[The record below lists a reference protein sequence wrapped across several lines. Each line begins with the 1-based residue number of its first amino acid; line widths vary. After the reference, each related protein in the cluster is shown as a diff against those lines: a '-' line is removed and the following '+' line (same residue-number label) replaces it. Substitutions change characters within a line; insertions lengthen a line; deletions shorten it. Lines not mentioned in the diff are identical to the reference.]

1 MTIGSF
7 LLLIMLIAV
16 TVWVVR
22 AYRKVRRIYR
32 MLFFGEM
39 PQEKPRARNAG
50 SRGRQTAPRRRGRKV
65 INSDEGEYVDFEE
78 IDAPEEPAAEFE
90 YDTSRVYAEEQVSD
104 AEWEEIKK

>member
-1 MTIGSF
+1 M
-7 LLLIMLIAV
+7 AV
-16 TVWVVR
+16 WAVR

-39 PQEKPRARNAG
+39 PKEKPRTRNAG
-50 SRGRQTAPRRRGRKV
+50 SQYNQTASRRRRRKV

-78 IDAPEEPAAEFE
+78 IDAPEESAADFE
-90 YDTSRVYAEEQVSD
+90 YDTSRMRTEEQVSD